1 MKGEPELNEDEKN
14 AIAKI
19 DESLKSNNEDSTT
32 TGPLPEIEDKSV
44 QDTPLD
50 TDAQNIDPAKQ
61 EEMDEEIVK

>member
-1 MKGEPELNEDEKN
+1 MKGEPELDEKEKN
-14 AIAKI
+14 VIAKI
-19 DESLKSNNEDSTT
+19 DESLNSNNEDSTT
-32 TGPLPEIEDKSV
+32 TGPLPENEDKSV

>member
-1 MKGEPELNEDEKN
+1 MKGEPELDEKEKN
-14 AIAKI
+14 VIAKI
-19 DESLKSNNEDSTT
+19 DESLNSNNEDSTT
-32 TGPLPEIEDKSV
+32 TGPLQENEDKSV

>member
-19 DESLKSNNEDSTT
+19 DETLNSNNEDSTT
-32 TGPLPEIEDKSV
+32 TGPVQENEDKSV

-50 TDAQNIDPAKQ
+50 TDAKNIDPDKQ